1 MLGQLTVFGAG
12 LIGGSMALGARSRGL
27 AERVVAI
34 DRRGGAGHSSEVR
47 ARVAQLWVEA
57 GNEAAV
63 ESAYAASDLIVL
75 ASPVHSIIDELPRAL
90 RSGAVVT
97 DAGSTKV
104 AVLEAAGRDSRAL
117 QFVPAHPMAGHPE
130 SGLEHARAD
139 LFVGRRWLVCPETS
153 NPSAVERV
161 RAFAEGLGA
170 EVVLLSA
177 EEHDRSVAITSHL
190 PQLLAS
196 ALASLGQEQRAEG
209 AAGPGFASAT
219 RVAGGPEAMW
229 RDIFSTN
236 ASAIEQALGW
246 MAGELEQVRQGL
258 ARGETAPALELLA
271 RARRAREKSR

>member
-1 MLGQLTVFGAG
+1 MLAQLTVFGAG

-34 DRRGGAGHSSEVR
+34 DRRGGAGHSRELR
-47 ARVAQLWVEA
+47 DRVAERWIESGNRTEVEA
-57 GNEAAV
+57 
-63 ESAYAASDLIVL
+63 AYANSELIVL

-104 AVLEAAGRDSRAL
+104 AILEAARHDSGSL
-117 QFVPAHPMAGHPE
+117 QFVAAHPMAGHPE

-139 LFVGRRWLVCPETS
+139 LFVGRRWLVCPDAS
-153 NPSAVERV
+153 SPRAVELV
-161 RAFAEGLGA
+161 KSFAEGLGA

-196 ALASLGQEQRAEG
+196 ALASLGREQQAEG

-236 ASAIEQALGW
+236 AVAIEKALGSI
-246 MAGELEQVRQGL
+246 ADELEQVRRGL
-258 ARGETAPALELLA
+258 AKGEIGPALDLLA
-271 RARRAREKSR
+271 RARRAREPR